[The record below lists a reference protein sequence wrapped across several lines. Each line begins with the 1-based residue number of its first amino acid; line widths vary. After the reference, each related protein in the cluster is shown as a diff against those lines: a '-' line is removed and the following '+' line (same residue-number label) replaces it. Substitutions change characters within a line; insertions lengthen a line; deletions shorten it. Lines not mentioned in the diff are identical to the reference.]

1 MMTLKTSGKVKIA
14 WAAWKR
20 TSLMAREP
28 RELFPQRSLLAPF
41 HLGENAGLTV
51 LLHLAVKGLVLP
63 RRHLVAAPAVFVVVT
78 LELLADGSRSS
89 RE

>member
-14 WAAWKR
+14 WAARKR

-28 RELFPQRSLLAPF
+28 RELLLPQRSLLAPF

-63 RRHLVAAPAVFVVVT
+63 R
-78 LELLADGSRSS
+78 
-89 RE
+89 